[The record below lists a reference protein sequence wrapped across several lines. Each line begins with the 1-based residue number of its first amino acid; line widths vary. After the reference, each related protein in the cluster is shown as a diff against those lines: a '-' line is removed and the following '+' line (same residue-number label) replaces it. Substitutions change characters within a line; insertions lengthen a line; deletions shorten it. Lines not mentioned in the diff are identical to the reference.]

1 MYGNCTIINF
11 LLIDCILGHLSRLLL
26 PFLYPNKNI
35 YNMGQIS
42 IELTHDS
49 NDFKLNVHSFIDK
62 QYSFFE
68 NKWKEILERFEGK
81 FLNNGYVIA
90 DPYGVNIDTS
100 NFSRLDDGK
109 ANFDRAVC
117 MFLENFIEIR
127 GSGNDWSIGQN
138 GFPDEF
144 YFDLYRLLSYSNEIR
159 DLGLEYNDD
168 VPEEIHSK
176 ISDKLSKDEE
186 WHKNEYWGFFC
197 GNLEVSGDNGNYSLS
212 IQLTPYGLIIS
223 SDYYEGE
230 DSDDDWF

>member
-1 MYGNCTIINF
+1 
-11 LLIDCILGHLSRLLL
+11 
-26 PFLYPNKNI
+26 
-35 YNMGQIS
+35 MGQIS

-49 NDFKLNVHSFIDK
+49 NDFKLNIHSFIDE
-62 QYSFFE
+62 QYSIFE

-81 FLNNGYVIA
+81 FLNNGYIIA

-109 ANFDRAVC
+109 PNFDRAVC
-117 MFLENFIEIR
+117 MFLENFIETR

-212 IQLTPYGLIIS
+212 IELTPYGLIIS

-230 DSDDDWF
+230 ESDDEWF